1 MLNFQQNIKQVYN
14 WLENHGEVFLRRNQ
28 SLGKNLMRA
37 KMLHLSHENFVK
49 VLKNTITNVEK
60 LLASAD
66 DLVMNGEFEPQDI
79 YSMTKELEQRMTLFL
94 QRVEKRKN
102 ILDLSVLFHTHVV
115 ELDNWFNELKLH
127 WTALNLNDINQFN
140 LSNIEAINSN
150 IDLFEKHLEI
160 LNEQKS
166 VTSDAIDKTILEGD
180 ALLEYLK
187 EINSKNDE
195 ATNKQNSYTYLE
207 NIVSTV
213 KNRYNEIDNLLTSIK
228 HKLETNLQIK
238 MFEKDALEASH
249 NLEQWAEELKYLNEN
264 QNDDRTPEST
274 ESWLHSQ
281 IQTANQM
288 QVLVFELLQRGSDLA
303 AYLEKTENQSPI
315 SPSSQTAS
323 TADDKS
329 KTNDSSQPTTPTTNQ
344 HTLNWLKQQNSLH
357 KSENSLSLTA
367 KQRIQ
372 SFVEYLNEREKELH
386 DLAIK
391 QQRKLGQTL
400 QINQLE
406 NECTQLLGFI
416 SNIELTLF
424 SLIKFAVNLD
434 EAETIKKEH
443 ELFKSNLERVSVNVN
458 MLQTKA
464 QRILYDKQQQQ
475 QRTVT
480 KFEQLI
486 NTLNSK
492 WQMLLIYVDNRT
504 RLIMA
509 QINFYKYTDQVTTVL
524 ESLEHEYSREED
536 WYEKAKNEYDPEQY
550 LQTQL
555 QIHNQK
561 KQSFLK
567 ACNWARR
574 TGETFQKYSL
584 RNICDAK
591 INTNALSSIETNTK
605 SK

>member
-1 MLNFQQNIKQVYN
+1 M
-14 WLENHGEVFLRRNQ
+14 
-28 SLGKNLMRA
+28 
-37 KMLHLSHENFVK
+37 
-49 VLKNTITNVEK
+49 EK

-140 LSNIEAINSN
+140 LSSVEAINSN
-150 IDLFEKHLEI
+150 IDMFEKHLEI

-166 VTSDAIDKTILEGD
+166 VTSDAIDKTIMEGD

-187 EINSKNDE
+187 ETNAKTDENNTNQNSAKQQ
-195 ATNKQNSYTYLE
+195 QNSYGYLE
-207 NIVSTV
+207 TIVSNV
-213 KNRYNEIDNLLTSIK
+213 KGRYAEIDNLLTSIK
-228 HKLETNLQIK
+228 QRLETNLQIK
-238 MFEKDALEASH
+238 MFEKDALEASQ

-264 QNDDRTPEST
+264 EDQRTPEST

-303 AYLEKTENQSPI
+303 AYLEKAEPSA
-315 SPSSQTAS
+315 SSQSSSEDGKSKENASGPSTPTGSGTAS
-323 TADDKS
+323 
-329 KTNDSSQPTTPTTNQ
+329 Q
-344 HTLNWLKQQNSLH
+344 HTLNWLKQQNSL
-357 KSENSLSLTA
+357 NQLNGNQQQTLTA

-386 DLAIK
+386 ELAIK

-406 NECTQLLGFI
+406 TECTQLLGFV

-424 SLIKFAVNLD
+424 SLLKFAVNLD
-434 EAETIKKEH
+434 EAEQIKKEH
-443 ELFKSNLERVSVNVN
+443 EMFKANLERVSVNVN
-458 MLQTKA
+458 MLQTKS

-475 QRTVT
+475 PRTVT

-486 NTLNSK
+486 NSLNSK

-591 INTNALSSIETNTK
+591 INTNALSTIETNTK
-605 SK
+605 SNNHFCNFRVFLYFSCQINSYQNYI